1 MAKKEKLTTM
11 KQESI
16 KKGLTKPMSSKRPK
30 SWKGGAVAK
39 TQTKGAKSSDPFM
52 SESVQ
57 RQLALADKAKKLDR
71 ALGNSGSSFNNSV
84 VRLKKAVQGQR
95 GK

>member
-30 SWKGGAVAK
+30 SWEGGSVV
-39 TQTKGAKSSDPFM
+39 KSSKSFDLRQKGKSGFNSFDVAIGTEALKAARAAGIP
-52 SESVQ
+52 ESKASK
-57 RQLALADKAKKLDR
+57 LAKGIR
-71 ALGNSGSSFNNSV
+71 T
-84 VRLKKAVQGQR
+84 R
-95 GK
+95 GGKSRGGK

>member
-30 SWKGGAVAK
+30 SWEGGSVAK
-39 TQTKGAKSSDPFM
+39 QSKSKGKSGFNQYDVAIGAEALKTARAAGIP
-52 SESVQ
+52 ES
-57 RQLALADKAKKLDR
+57 KAKKLAKGIR
-71 ALGNSGSSFNNSV
+71 T
-84 VRLKKAVQGQR
+84 R
-95 GK
+95 GGK